1 MDFLKGSAAAEMP
14 LSFEIDALAAQ
25 AVAAYTYY
33 GRIRDKN
40 RADPDE
46 NLKGADFSADVSKWE
61 KYATKE
67 QMQERWGDNFD
78 AYYEKLTQAAE
89 KANGY
94 VLTYEGELFLAYAKE
109 AVAFALMADRCA
121 MGMVNTLP
129 GVTGA
134 ARAAVMGKLSLP
146 PEGIRRTG
154 V

>member
-1 MDFLKGSAAAEMP
+1 MAAHGV
-14 LSFEIDALAAQ
+14 
-25 AVAAYTYY
+25 AVRT
-33 GRIRDKN
+33 
-40 RADPDE
+40 
-46 NLKGADFSADVSKWE
+46 
-61 KYATKE
+61 
-67 QMQERWGDNFD
+67 QEDLGWSSD
-78 AYYEKLTQAAE
+78 
-89 KANGY
+89 
-94 VLTYEGELFLAYAKE
+94 AKE